1 MSDLRVGRGRVPRVG
16 SGVREKAR
24 QGSMMSVSLHGATGR
39 RADANPSSSVPRA
52 SCSGTGPS
60 TRTLDIRHALLTEV
74 ALPDGTLMVALAS
87 AVGQVIGPSTAALVK
102 TRQSGSPARAVFVE
116 PSPPLFE
123 TEVDAPQ
130 LSNLGLQ
137 AEGFFLARLELPR
150 ESRLFFLARL
160 ELPLESGRFFFA
172 PLELH
177 FESGGFL
184 LADQQVAE

>member
-1 MSDLRVGRGRVPRVG
+1 MAPL
-16 SGVREKAR
+16 
-24 QGSMMSVSLHGATGR
+24 GA
-39 RADANPSSSVPRA
+39 A
-52 SCSGTGPS
+52 
-60 TRTLDIRHALLTEV
+60 RTLTHLRRYPVLRAAVRVLRHALLTEV
-74 ALPDGTLMVALAS
+74 ALPDGTLMVARAS

-150 ESRLFFLARL
+150 ESGGFVLARL
-160 ELPLESGRFFFA
+160 ELSLESGGFFLA

-177 FESGGFL
+177 FESDGF
-184 LADQQVAE
+184 